1 MKDGGYLEKL
11 SYITGNEAAVLGA
24 IEGDAESFFGYP
36 ITPATEILESWIKK
50 AEENTNLNYLQ
61 TEDEIAAGFAVIGAL
76 LAGKK
81 AFTATAGIGHVLM
94 QDPIS
99 MAENERLPF
108 VGIITQRGGPS
119 TGTVIYSQQELNLA
133 SYGGNG
139 DGLRIVYSASS
150 VSEVYYLSQKIFSIA
165 WKYRFPTFLLTD
177 GYLAKQRVNSKL
189 EKYLKPFPA
198 SKILRE
204 TKDQPTHL
212 RNCYGSETEFANIL
226 KRNIADYKSL
236 INKVSESE
244 SYRASDS
251 KYLIIAH
258 GSVASAAKDS
268 VDILRSSNIK
278 VGLLRPITIRP
289 LDSRNIRRLALKA
302 EKVFIVESAFEQFV
316 RMIVFKVPEIANK
329 IVKIYKP
336 AEGFTPDEIASLVNE
351 KI

>member
-1 MKDGGYLEKL
+1 MDGGYLEKL

-36 ITPATEILESWIKK
+36 ITPATEILEGWIRK
-50 AEENTNLNYLQ
+50 AEENKNLNYLQ

-108 VGIITQRGGPS
+108 VGIIAQRGGPS

-165 WKYRFPTFLLTD
+165 WKSIFP
-177 GYLAKQRVNSKL
+177 GN
-189 EKYLKPFPA
+189 
-198 SKILRE
+198 
-204 TKDQPTHL
+204 
-212 RNCYGSETEFANIL
+212 
-226 KRNIADYKSL
+226 
-236 INKVSESE
+236 
-244 SYRASDS
+244 
-251 KYLIIAH
+251 
-258 GSVASAAKDS
+258 
-268 VDILRSSNIK
+268 
-278 VGLLRPITIRP
+278 
-289 LDSRNIRRLALKA
+289 
-302 EKVFIVESAFEQFV
+302 
-316 RMIVFKVPEIANK
+316 
-329 IVKIYKP
+329 
-336 AEGFTPDEIASLVNE
+336 
-351 KI
+351 